1 MTIEKSGW
9 PIMEKAMAH
18 VKRWEERVNGSGK
31 AIEEK
36 PVRPVIKM
44 ANVSFDNML
53 GFPWE
58 CRGLHTCGYG
68 TTPIEAYMNYLFR
81 LPLNLSTTGRI

>member
-1 MTIEKSGW
+1 MT
-9 PIMEKAMAH
+9 
-18 VKRWEERVNGSGK
+18 
-31 AIEEK
+31 
-36 PVRPVIKM
+36 RPVIKM
-44 ANVSFDNML
+44 AKVSSSNML

-58 CRGLHTCGYG
+58 CRGLHACGYG